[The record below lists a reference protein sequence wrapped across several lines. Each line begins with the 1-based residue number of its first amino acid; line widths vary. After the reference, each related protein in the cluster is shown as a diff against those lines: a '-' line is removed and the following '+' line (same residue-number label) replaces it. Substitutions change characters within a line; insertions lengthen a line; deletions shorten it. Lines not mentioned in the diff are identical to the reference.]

1 MGLSDA
7 EKARAEAEVK
17 GIMKRFDESV
27 RARVMGE
34 GLCIRGWWWGLLC
47 CEEVRGIMNRF
58 DESVRACCVCFFFV
72 LCCGMG
78 DGRGFVVGLCTDG
91 R

>member
-1 MGLSDA
+1 
-7 EKARAEAEVK
+7 
-17 GIMKRFDESV
+17 MKRFDESV

-58 DESVRACCVCFFFV
+58 DESVRACCVCFF
-72 LCCGMG
+72 LCCVVGWGMG
-78 DGRGFVVGLCTDG
+78 GGLLLDCVQTVADPAHVHDTHE
-91 R
+91 